1 MTYTSMIRSPGAIV
15 LGFICALGTAAV
27 LFWPVVAD
35 SAPITTG
42 HVLVGLSM
50 IVALGAGHFMWSS
63 AEFSLPGAFRFAS
76 FAVLFVAGTAVCVSL
91 SGGRSAEAIIRKEI
105 GAGHENGKR
114 LAQEARIIA
123 AKADADAAKASHK
136 EAETDAQAALRAV
149 GSECASGK
157 KTKCEGRQFAAEV
170 AAENAATKLKL
181 ATQATSHYWLQVGEL
196 SNLAPPQ
203 VANADLKQIAKVIA
217 FFGGYDAQT
226 VEQGVELLWSY
237 ALALIT
243 EFGTI
248 AFFNYGFGHGRKQT
262 ATVAAKVTRETVPET
277 IPALGFDPVY
287 DALKAAKRPVN
298 NNEAARLMG
307 VSKGESSKRV
317 SNAIAKGVVQKQAN
331 GRYVNISL
339 LPRLV

>member
-35 SAPITTG
+35 SAPITTS

-63 AEFSLPGAFRFAS
+63 AELSLSGAFRFAS

-91 SGGRSAEAIIRKEI
+91 SGGRSAEAILRKEI

-114 LAQEARIIA
+114 LAQEAKIIA
-123 AKADADAAKASHK
+123 ARKDAAEAKDAHKAAEADAREAAKA
-136 EAETDAQAALRAV
+136 AAL
-149 GSECASGK
+149 ECSTGK
-157 KTKCEGRQFAAEV
+157 KTKCEGRMFSAEV

-181 ATQATSHYWLQVGEL
+181 ATQADSHYWLMVGEL
-196 SNLAPPQ
+196 GNLAPPQ

-217 FFGGYDAQT
+217 FFGGYDTKT

-248 AFFNYGFGHGRKQT
+248 AFLNYGFGHARV
-262 ATVAAKVTRETVPET
+262 TVADKVAKETVQET
-277 IPALGFDPVY
+277 IPALGFNPVY
-287 DALKAAKRPVN
+287 DALKTAKRPVS
-298 NNEAARLMG
+298 NNEIAKLMG
-307 VSKGESSKRV
+307 VSKGCASKKVKAAVANGHAR
-317 SNAIAKGVVQKQAN
+317 KEPN
-331 GRYVNISL
+331 GRYVDIS

>member
-63 AEFSLPGAFRFAS
+63 AEFSIAGAFRFAS

-105 GAGHENGKR
+105 GVSHENGKR
-114 LAQEARIIA
+114 LAQEAKIIA
-123 AKADADAAKASHK
+123 AKADAEAAKASHK
-136 EAETDAQAALRAV
+136 VAEADAQVALKA
-149 GSECASGK
+149 SADECATGRK
-157 KTKCEGRQFAAEV
+157 VRCEGRQFSAEV

-181 ATQATSHYWLQVGEL
+181 ATLADSHYWLQVGEL

-203 VANADLKQIAKVIA
+203 IANADLKQIAKVIA

-248 AFFNYGFGHGRKQT
+248 AFFNYGFGHGRKPVV
-262 ATVAAKVTRETVPET
+262 TVAAEVTKETVPET

-298 NNEAARLMG
+298 NNEIARMLG
-307 VSKGESSKRV
+307 ISKGYASRKVKEAVANGYARKEP
-317 SNAIAKGVVQKQAN
+317 N
-331 GRYVNISL
+331 GRYVDIS